1 MTTMPMMA
9 VLEFLDFV
17 IIAGIVLVLGGAM
30 ASRARPD
37 EALDRLEREMG
48 RIRRRVDA
56 LLEHQGVRPPG
67 PPPSGLSPEVERLA
81 ASPDTKIEAIKRCR
95 EENPGMGLKEA
106 KEKIEEFYR
115 RGH

>member
-1 MTTMPMMA
+1 MRFM
-9 VLEFLDFV
+9 VL
-17 IIAGIVLVLGGAM
+17 AGMVRGWGGAR

-37 EALDRLEREMG
+37 EALDRLEREVG
-48 RIRRRVDA
+48 RIRRRLDA
-56 LLEHQGVRPPG
+56 LLEHQGVRTPG

-81 ASPDTKIEAIKRCR
+81 ASPDTKIEAIKRYR